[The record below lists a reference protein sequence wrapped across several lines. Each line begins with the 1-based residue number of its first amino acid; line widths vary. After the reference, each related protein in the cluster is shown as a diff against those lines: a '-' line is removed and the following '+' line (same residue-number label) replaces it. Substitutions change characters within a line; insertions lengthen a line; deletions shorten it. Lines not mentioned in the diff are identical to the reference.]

1 MGAVKNLA
9 IDLAYGFEMMY
20 GREPSYAELDEMFK
34 MLVEHRL
41 SVQDA
46 VKAMAEYPQE

>member
-9 IDLAYGFEMMY
+9 IDLAYEFEMLY

-34 MLVEHRL
+34 MVVEHKL
-41 SVQDA
+41 NASDA
-46 VKAMAEYPQE
+46 AKAMADYPSE